1 MSIEKIIFIMRYDYG
16 FVFRVNFGLTKT
28 TISLNIC
35 KAIGNHKEKVIYFMN
50 TLLNNGFIGEYN
62 SEEEETVFTN
72 KDGLIVIRISQ

>member
-35 KAIGNHKEKVIYFMN
+35 KAIGNPKEKIIYFMN